1 MRIAFV
7 LAHGQNLF
15 FSELVGAIGAELD
28 ALGVP
33 WSVTHGAF
41 PPAEADTAYVLLPP
55 HEWYVLECRRGDPD
69 TRLFPRTVFLCAEQ
83 PGTTHFDDN
92 VNLSGRSAG
101 VLDISR
107 RSVREFARRGV
118 EAEHFQLGWS
128 ARWEA
133 PAADDRDVDLLF
145 MGCETSRRLEHLA
158 SYGSLMWRWR
168 SRLVI
173 SDNGRPNVA
182 GSPGFV
188 GGAEK
193 LRLLA
198 RSKVLLNLHQ
208 GETPYFEWL
217 RAIEAIANRCVL
229 VSEHSSDVAP
239 LVAGEHLV
247 LGRPETLG
255 ILAQRMIEDDEARR
269 RIADAAYAHM
279 REELP
284 LRRAV
289 ERLVAMAERA
299 AQAPVEPL
307 PAVPRRRV
315 ERDAVAGD
323 ALASD
328 VYRPDLTRHP
338 PDTTHDHAV
347 SALKAAV
354 KEIRIDVLEL
364 RRKLDAE
371 ALASAAGGPLPALEI
386 DRCSPAWAAA
396 TPRVSTLV
404 TLYNYGHHI
413 EVALDSVAT
422 SGYRELEFVIVDD
435 ASTDDSLE
443 RVRGWIDRHP
453 AVPALLVRRRLNK
466 GLPHGRNAALA
477 FARGEY
483 SFVLDADNE
492 VYPQSIDRLAGALDY
507 DRDAV
512 FAYGILER
520 FGIDGPLDLI
530 GWFPWDPV
538 RLREGNYIDAMALLR
553 TERIR
558 ALGGYT
564 TDRRLHGWEDYDLWC
579 RVAEHGGHGV
589 QVPEVIARY
598 RASRHSMLS
607 LTNLSATIA
616 FSVLIERYPTLMA
629 GLRPPL

>member
-1 MRIAFV
+1 MRIVFV
-7 LAHGQNLF
+7 LAHGQNVF
-15 FSELVGAIGAELD
+15 FAELVDAIGTELD
-28 ALGVP
+28 GLGVP
-33 WSVTHGAF
+33 WTVTHGAF

-55 HEWYVLECRRGDPD
+55 HEWYALERRLGDPD
-69 TRLFPRTVFLCAEQ
+69 ASLFPRTVFLCAEQ

-92 VNLSGRSAG
+92 VNLSERAAG
-101 VLDISR
+101 VLDINR
-107 RSVREFARRGV
+107 HSVREFARRGV

-128 ARWEA
+128 ARWEV
-133 PAADDRDVDLLF
+133 PPADDRDVDLLF
-145 MGCETSRRLEHLA
+145 MGCATPRRMTHLA

-173 SDNGRPNVA
+173 SDNGRPNVI

-188 GGAEK
+188 GGEEK
-193 LRLLA
+193 LKLLA

-208 GETPYFEWL
+208 SELPYFEWL
-217 RAIEAIANRCVL
+217 RAIEAIANRCLL

-239 LVAGEHLV
+239 LVPGEHLV

-255 ILAQRMIEDDEARR
+255 ILAQRMIEDDEARQ
-269 RIADAAYAHM
+269 RIADAAYAHV

-299 AQAPVEPL
+299 ARAPVGRL
-307 PAVPRRRV
+307 TVVPRRRV
-315 ERDAVAGD
+315 EREAVAGD

-328 VYRPDLTRHP
+328 VYQPDLARQP
-338 PDTTHDHAV
+338 PDSTHDHAV

-354 KEIRIDVLEL
+354 KEIRMDVLDL
-364 RRKLDAE
+364 RRRLDADALE
-371 ALASAAGGPLPALEI
+371 AEAGGPLPALEI
-386 DRCSPAWAAA
+386 DRCSSAWAAA
-396 TPRVSTLV
+396 TPRVSTLT

-413 EVALDSVAT
+413 EAALDSVAT
-422 SGYRELEFVIVDD
+422 SGYRDLELIIVDD

-443 RVRGWIDRHP
+443 RARAWIERHP
-453 AVPALLVRRRLNK
+453 TVPALLLRRRLNK

-492 VYPQSIDRLAGALDY
+492 VYPQSISRLVGALDY

-512 FAYGILER
+512 FAYGMLER
-520 FGIDGPLDLI
+520 FDIDGPLDLI

-553 TERIR
+553 TERIT

-579 RVAEHGGHGV
+579 RIAEHGGHGV
-589 QVPEVIARY
+589 QVPEVLARY

-607 LTNLSATIA
+607 LTNISATIA

-629 GLRPPL
+629 GIRPPL